1 MTADA
6 KWIKRNLGYRR
17 NRQLQ
22 GNAIRSARTCSPDP
36 VRSFVSSNSG
46 PERCRSSDN
55 LIDRAGLYIARAHHW
70 HHAWLRTYARPSEMK
85 AAMNT
90 TLAAFLSCVLSLPFT
105 AAQAESLRCKGGIA
119 SEGDSRLSLIYKCGQ
134 PLLADSFCAAVYYG
148 PSPHPVPEPFASTVL
163 PCQVTEQWLYE
174 RGPGD
179 LLATVTLRA
188 GKVQSIT
195 YGRTPQ

>member
-55 LIDRAGLYIARAHHW
+55 LIDRAGLHIARA
-70 HHAWLRTYARPSEMK
+70 RTTG
-85 AAMNT
+85 T
-90 TLAAFLSCVLSLPFT
+90 TPGCELM
-105 AAQAESLRCKGGIA
+105 
-119 SEGDSRLSLIYKCGQ
+119 
-134 PLLADSFCAAVYYG
+134 
-148 PSPHPVPEPFASTVL
+148 PVPL
-163 PCQVTEQWLYE
+163 
-174 RGPGD
+174 
-179 LLATVTLRA
+179 
-188 GKVQSIT
+188 K
-195 YGRTPQ
+195 